1 MDSFFIFMYFPGLSG
16 CRGIFSSTSC
26 QAARQKS
33 GFSSIGPSG
42 RARQGGDG
50 LYILPRKCAADFRG
64 DRLCLL
70 EICHTANGQPGAGWR
85 TNVEE
90 QQAGIERKGTKRL
103 PSCFRPLLHHRWHWS
118 WCQCDE
124 GKLASFLI
132 LRRMFYDAVSRWR
145 VKQNRNLT
153 AAWIE

>member
-1 MDSFFIFMYFPGLSG
+1 MSSTFSASKLIRRECKKKERERESACDLFMASFFIFMYFPGLSG
-16 CRGIFSSTSC
+16 CRGIFGSTSC

-33 GFSSIGPSG
+33 GFSSIEPSG
-42 RARQGGDG
+42 RARQGGGG

-90 QQAGIERKGTKRL
+90 QRAGIEGRGKGFLPAFDLSSSTADTDPRKKGKRT
-103 PSCFRPLLHHRWHWS
+103 
-118 WCQCDE
+118 
-124 GKLASFLI
+124 SF
-132 LRRMFYDAVSRWR
+132 
-145 VKQNRNLT
+145 
-153 AAWIE
+153 